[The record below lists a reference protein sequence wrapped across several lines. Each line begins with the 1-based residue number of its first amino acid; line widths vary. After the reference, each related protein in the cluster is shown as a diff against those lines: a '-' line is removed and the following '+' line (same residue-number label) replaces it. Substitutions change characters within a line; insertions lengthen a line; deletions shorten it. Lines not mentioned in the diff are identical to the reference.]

1 MSEASYWAVL
11 TAPILEST
19 EVSDGAKLFYAQV
32 SRLTNVKGYCWASNR
47 ELSEVLH
54 VTKRSVTRYVAE
66 LERAGFIASEL
77 VGVKDRKRRGER
89 RIRLAVPAPFKV
101 DKNVY
106 LNIDKNVHDKVDKNV
121 YDNKDDKSSNKI
133 TPYNPPQGDERAES
147 ICKWNEQRFL
157 KFWKFF
163 RDEFCAIDHSF
174 AGERGK
180 AAIAW
185 DKLEP
190 DDATISKMG
199 TKLKAIMQ
207 TQRWKEG
214 FGIMMASTF
223 LNGIRLKKID
233 LDDLPTPTEPSK
245 APSKRWVGTKIVD
258 GEEVDVYE

>member
-19 EVSDGAKLFYAQV
+19 EVTDGAKLFYAQV

-66 LERAGFIASEL
+66 LERAGFIASEF

-89 RIRLAVPAPFKV
+89 HIRLAVPAPFKV

-133 TPYNPPQGDERAES
+133 TPYNPPQGDERADYFE
-147 ICKWNEQRFL
+147 N
-157 KFWKFF
+157 FW
-163 RDEFCAIDHSF
+163 
-174 AGERGK
+174 ERYPKKRNK
-180 AAIAW
+180 AAARRAW
-185 DKLEP
+185 DKLAPDEQLCRVMGEALRAQMRSEEWQRDGGRYIPYPASWINGRRWEDEEP
-190 DDATISKMG
+190 LSPQAT
-199 TKLKAIMQ
+199 A
-207 TQRWKEG
+207 
-214 FGIMMASTF
+214 
-223 LNGIRLKKID
+223 
-233 LDDLPTPTEPSK
+233 PSK

>member
-19 EVSDGAKLFYAQV
+19 EVTDGAKLFYAQI
-32 SRLTNVKGYCWASNR
+32 SRRTKTEGYCWASNR
-47 ELSEVLH
+47 TLSEELG
-54 VTKRSVTRYVAE
+54 VTERTITRYVAE
-66 LERAGFIASEL
+66 LEAAGFIKTEFS
-77 VGVKDRKRRGER
+77 GVHDRKRHAER
-89 RIRLAVPAPFKV
+89 RIRLAVPVPFNIEKNVHPSV
-101 DKNVY
+101 DKNDGD
-106 LNIDKNVHDKVDKNV
+106 NIDKNVGRNKVKNKR
-121 YDNKDDKSSNKI
+121 NKN
-133 TPYNPPQGDERAES
+133 NPPISPQGDERAV
-147 ICKWNEQRFL
+147 CKWNERRFL

-190 DDATISKMG
+190 DDATISKMA

-233 LDDLPTPTEPSK
+233 LDDLPQATAPSK